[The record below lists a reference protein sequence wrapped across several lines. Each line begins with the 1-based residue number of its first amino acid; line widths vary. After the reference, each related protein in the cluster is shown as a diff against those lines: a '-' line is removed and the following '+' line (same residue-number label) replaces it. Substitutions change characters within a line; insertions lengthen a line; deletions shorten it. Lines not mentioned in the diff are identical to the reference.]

1 MYNKPQI
8 HEIVLLVNGYPRSG
22 KDTFAKFIE
31 EEFKY
36 DPSKLD
42 VHFENISTVSYIK
55 KAARDYFDWDGEKD
69 EKGRR
74 LLADLKDASRLYNE
88 GPFNFACQQRS
99 INYTTVC
106 LKRPLLFVSVI
117 HSREPEEIQMFKNHF
132 GDICRT
138 VFIKRDIEQE
148 LSNHA
153 DRNVED
159 YKYNYTINNNSDIK
173 AFKKKCNKFI
183 NNLFKKISKV

>member
-8 HEIVLLVNGYPRSG
+8 HEIVFIVNGYPGSG

-36 DPSKLD
+36 EPTKLD
-42 VHFENISTVSYIK
+42 VHFENISTVEYIK
-55 KAARDYFDWDGEKD
+55 KAAKDYFGWNGEKD

-74 LLADLKDASRLYNE
+74 LLADLKDASRRYNE
-88 GPFNFACQQRS
+88 GPFMVACQQRS
-99 INYTTVC
+99 INYTTVF

-117 HSREPEEIQMFKNHF
+117 HTREPEEIQIFKDHF
-132 GDICRT
+132 GDICHT
-138 VFIKRDIEQE
+138 VFIKREIEQE

-153 DRNVED
+153 DRNVEG
-159 YKYNYTINNNSDIK
+159 YKYDYTINNNSDIK
-173 AFKKKCNKFI
+173 AFKKKCGKFI
-183 NNLFKKISKV
+183 NNLFNKISKV